1 MTPAISL
8 PRQLFN
14 LSWPVLVAQA
24 AVMANSLIDTMMAG
38 QISPAD
44 LAAVGIGS
52 SIFATVFVTAMGVLL
67 ALPPIVAHHYGGGRH
82 LEIGSDVRQSAWLA
96 LFLSII
102 AFTALK
108 FPEPLLAFSQLEPT
122 LELKVRAYLSGIAWS
137 VPGF

>member
-1 MTPAISL
+1 MSLSISL

-24 AVMANSLIDTMMAG
+24 AVMANSLIDTLMAG
-38 QISPAD
+38 QISSAD

-67 ALPPIVAHHYGGGRH
+67 ALPPIVAHHFGAGRH
-82 LEIGSDVRQSAWLA
+82 LAIGSDVRQSAWLA

-122 LELKVRAYLSGIAWS
+122 LELKVRAT
-137 VPGF
+137 